1 MIGRI
6 NQGMKV
12 LNHNH
17 RLAIYG
23 TLAPGEVNHHQ
34 VSMMQGKWIEGTVR
48 GWLSEDG
55 WGATLGFPGLRL
67 NSEGDKIKVQVLE
80 SPDLPDHWERLDEF
94 EGEEYARV
102 TTEVYTGDKWIK
114 AQIYVVAG

>member
-1 MIGRI
+1 MVSIKGKA
-6 NQGMKV
+6 MTH
-12 LNHNH
+12 LSAHH

-23 TLAPGEVNHHQ
+23 TLAPGEVNYHQ
-34 VSMMQGKWIEGTVR
+34 VSMIKGQWIEGTVR

-67 NSEGDKIKVQVLE
+67 NAEGDKIKVQVLE
-80 SPDLPDHWERLDEF
+80 SLDLLYHWERLDAF

-102 TTEVYTGDKWIK
+102 TTEVYTGEKWIK